1 MPSTILDNV
10 KGSDFPKIWVDK
22 INIISN
28 KTYAVIVQ
36 PQEERQS
43 LQKIMS
49 EISGNAK
56 TRGMTPDVLENI
68 LGEKIKHIL

>member
-1 MPSTILDNV
+1 MENGKRAIGGKTAKILAKD
-10 KGSDFPKIWVDK
+10 I
-22 INIISN
+22 N
-28 KTYAVIVQ
+28 KTYTVIVQ

-56 TRGMTPDVLENI
+56 TRG
-68 LGEKIKHIL
+68 